1 MEESLKQMKMS
12 TGHEANV
19 APEKRKLD
27 KAKRLRKYREL
38 FWRKGSKMLP
48 EFFPLDAQPTVF
60 NNQSDKILL
69 RLVNQYTCREKDE
82 QSETQIIAEWWMA
95 YFGFQPHDFAK
106 GRV

>member
-1 MEESLKQMKMS
+1 MS

-48 EFFPLDAQPTVF
+48 EFFPLDAQPTLF

-69 RLVNQYTCREKDE
+69 KLVNHYTWEKDG

-106 GRV
+106 C